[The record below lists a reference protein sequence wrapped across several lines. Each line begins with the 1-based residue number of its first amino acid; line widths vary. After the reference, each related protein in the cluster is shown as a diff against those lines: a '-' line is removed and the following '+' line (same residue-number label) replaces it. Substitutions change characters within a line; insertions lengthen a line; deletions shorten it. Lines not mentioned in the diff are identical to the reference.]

1 MTIRLRNK
9 EDNGISSQ
17 HPKWETNMHV
27 DADKLEK
34 KKYST
39 NTSVRYKINC
49 HERHKLL
56 VMHFCLFADNVEI
69 S

>member
-1 MTIRLRNK
+1 
-9 EDNGISSQ
+9 
-17 HPKWETNMHV
+17 MHV
-27 DADKLEK
+27 DADELEK

-39 NTSVRYKINC
+39 NTSVWYKINC

-56 VMHFCLFADNVEI
+56 VNALLFADDVEI